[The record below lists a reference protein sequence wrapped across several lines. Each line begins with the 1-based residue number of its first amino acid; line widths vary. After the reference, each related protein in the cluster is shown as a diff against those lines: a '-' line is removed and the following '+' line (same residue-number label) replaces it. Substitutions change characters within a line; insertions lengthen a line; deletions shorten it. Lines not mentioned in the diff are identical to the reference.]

1 MTTNLLESTGSLIA
15 DKILQGVIGILEQVF
30 PDRVRGYFVR
40 GSYASATSTEGSDL
54 DMFVVFKD
62 AFVEPAEAKKARDIC
77 GHCALLSP
85 ILLEILVVSERQLQ
99 RQANLVIALQLKL
112 ASRPAY
118 GQDIRPQLPD
128 FQADAYVRSVVD
140 APYFNYTYPPQ
151 RRSSPHLTYP
161 LGHIDPEGAFYGFDQ
176 WLIPG
181 PDGADIPSTKLLV
194 ATVGWTATALI
205 ALATGRYVRNK
216 SACVDLYREHV
227 ADQWTEL
234 VVGVYELCRNQ
245 WHYHIPAAE
254 EDRHQLRALCVEAL
268 AFQNHFLSRY
278 RTYLLDELHSAAP
291 DRQSLA
297 AQRLAQIRYPD
308 SEVVEALH
316 QLRDVDDA
324 DLRRAVET
332 ALDRYP
338 PEVDDTPH
346 DLHATGEQPL
356 NEADDARRPAGSY
369 REHGEQRSGGH

>member
-1 MTTNLLESTGSLIA
+1 MTTNLLESTGSPSA
-15 DKILQGVIGILEQVF
+15 DRLLQGVIGIFEQVF

-54 DMFVVFKD
+54 DMFIVFKD

-85 ILLEILVVSERQLQ
+85 LLLEILVVSERLLQ
-99 RQANLVIALQLKL
+99 REDNLVIALQLKL

-128 FQADAYVRSVVD
+128 LQADAYVRAVVD

-181 PDGADIPSTKLLV
+181 PDGVDIPSTKLLV

-205 ALATGRYVRNK
+205 ALATGRYVRDK
-216 SACVDLYREHV
+216 SACVDLYQHHV

-234 VVGVYELCRNQ
+234 VVRVHELCRNQ
-245 WHYHIPAAE
+245 WHYRIPTGE
-254 EDRHQLRALCVEAL
+254 GDRHRLRELCEQAL
-268 AFQNHFLSRY
+268 AFQNHFLGRY
-278 RTYLLDELHSAAP
+278 RSYLLDELHSGALH
-291 DRQSLA
+291 RQALA
-297 AQRLAQIRYPD
+297 TQRLAQIRYPD
-308 SEVVEALH
+308 SEVVEALRL
-316 QLRDVDDA
+316 LRNADDTS
-324 DLRRAVET
+324 LRQAVET
-332 ALDRYP
+332 TLDRYP
-338 PEVDDTPH
+338 PQVGD
-346 DLHATGEQPL
+346 TGEVG
-356 NEADDARRPAGSY
+356 A
-369 REHGEQRSGGH
+369 